1 MTRIAALLIVLAFVA
16 GAFAQNA
23 EKVIYQGQLKIGKT
37 ESIIIYLSAETDD
50 LLGFCFR
57 NKSRVGRAILAKCR
71 NGQECEFTGKVD
83 WSRHCAFDEGF
94 QSEAEIISVTKV
106 RKVAS
111 GK

>member
-1 MTRIAALLIVLAFVA
+1 LGTS
-16 GAFAQNA
+16 AQNS
-23 EKVIYQGQLKIGKT
+23 EKVIYQGQLTAGKI
-37 ESIIIYLSAETDD
+37 ESIVIYLSAETDD

-83 WSRHCAFDEGF
+83 WRRHCAFGESF
-94 QSEAEIISVTKV
+94 QSEAEIVSVTKV
-106 RKVAS
+106 RKIAN